1 MDMTA
6 MLGLTIVVT
15 LLLGGG
21 CGAGGENIDEEKKET
36 REVEVSVL
44 QPTMRSCELL
54 VSNSETTTLDK
65 VNFDASVSGF
75 FRKRGDLTAIVF
87 VAKEDKPI
95 ADAAVKVELSSGVVS
110 GLEIDKDK
118 SACFNKSG
126 LEIDDALW
134 RL

>member
-1 MDMTA
+1 MDMKA
-6 MLGLTIVVT
+6 LLGLTIVVT
-15 LLLGGG
+15 LLVGGG
-21 CGAGGENIDEEKKET
+21 CGAGDDEEKKKKET
-36 REVEVSVL
+36 REVEVSAL

-95 ADAAVKVELSSGVVS
+95 GEEAVKVDLSSGVVS

-118 SACFNKSG
+118 SACFNKAG
-126 LEIDDALW
+126 LEIADALW
-134 RL
+134 TL

>member
-1 MDMTA
+1 MDMRA
-6 MLGLTIVVT
+6 LLGVTIVVT
-15 LLLGGG
+15 LLVGGG
-21 CGAGGENIDEEKKET
+21 CGAGDEQIDEEKKET
-36 REVEVSVL
+36 REVEVSGL

-54 VSNSETTTLDK
+54 VSNSGTTTLDK

-95 ADAAVKVELSSGVVS
+95 ADEAVKVDLSSGVVS
-110 GLEIDKDK
+110 GLEVDKEK
-118 SACFNKSG
+118 SACFNKTG
-126 LEIDDALW
+126 LEIADALW